1 MKISKIIE
9 VDSINKIYK
18 NEGLET
24 NVLKGV
30 SISVD
35 EGDYVSIIGP
45 SGSGKSTLMTIL
57 GCLSQATSGTYLLD
71 GEEVGK
77 LRDSELSRIRNEKIG
92 FVFQAFHL
100 LPGVS
105 AFDNVMIP
113 LVYCNKTPADAVER
127 VKRALARVG
136 LEHRM
141 DHTPGQLSGGEQ
153 QRVTIARSLINDPKI
168 VLADEPTGNLDSR
181 TSIEVMDI
189 LQRLNKE
196 RNITILL
203 ITHEREIAEYGTRI
217 IGFRDGRILS
227 DYPTPVRRLAHDELA
242 KLPTDVDL
250 ESSDGDELETSIPVN
265 GGD

>member
-9 VDSINKIYK
+9 IDSIIKTYK

-35 EGDYVSIIGP
+35 AGDYVSIIGP

-57 GCLSQATSGTYLLD
+57 GCLNQTTSGTYLLD
-71 GEEVGK
+71 GEEVGE

-105 AFDNVMIP
+105 AFDNVMMP
-113 LVYCNKTPADAVER
+113 LIYCNKTPADAKER
-127 VKRALARVG
+127 VNQVLIRVG

-141 DHTPGQLSGGEQ
+141 SHTPGQLSGGEQ

-168 VLADEPTGNLDSR
+168 ILADEPTGNLDSKNGAEIMSVFDHLNAEGR
-181 TSIEVMDI
+181 TII
-189 LQRLNKE
+189 
-196 RNITILL
+196 I
-203 ITHEREIAEYGTRI
+203 ITHDPIVSEHARRI
-217 IGFRDGRILS
+217 LTLRDGQIVS
-227 DYPTPVRRLAHDELA
+227 DKINENF
-242 KLPTDVDL
+242 K
-250 ESSDGDELETSIPVN
+250 ESRAGFARVAVK
-265 GGD
+265 

>member
-9 VDSINKIYK
+9 IDSIIKTYK

-57 GCLSQATSGTYLLD
+57 GCLNQTTSGTYLLD
-71 GEEVGK
+71 GEEVGE

-105 AFDNVMIP
+105 AFDNVMMP
-113 LVYCNKTPADAVER
+113 LIYCNKTPADAKER
-127 VKRALARVG
+127 VNQVLIRVG

-141 DHTPGQLSGGEQ
+141 SHTPGQLSGGEQ

-168 VLADEPTGNLDSR
+168 ILADEPTGNLDSKNGAEIMSVFDHLNAEGR
-181 TSIEVMDI
+181 TIIV
-189 LQRLNKE
+189 
-196 RNITILL
+196 
-203 ITHEREIAEYGTRI
+203 ITHDPIVSEHARRI
-217 IGFRDGRILS
+217 LTLRDGQIVS
-227 DYPTPVRRLAHDELA
+227 DKINENF
-242 KLPTDVDL
+242 K
-250 ESSDGDELETSIPVN
+250 ESRAGFARVAVK
-265 GGD
+265 

>member
-1 MKISKIIE
+1 VKISKIIE
-9 VDSINKIYK
+9 IDSIIKTYK

-57 GCLSQATSGTYLLD
+57 GCLNQATSGTYLLD
-71 GEEVGK
+71 GEEVGE

-105 AFDNVMIP
+105 AFDNVMMP
-113 LVYCNKTPADAVER
+113 LIYCNKTPADAKER
-127 VKRALARVG
+127 VNQVLIRVG

-141 DHTPGQLSGGEQ
+141 SHTPGQLSGGEQ

-168 VLADEPTGNLDSR
+168 ILADEPTGNLDSKNGAEIMSVFDHLNAEGR
-181 TSIEVMDI
+181 TII
-189 LQRLNKE
+189 
-196 RNITILL
+196 I
-203 ITHEREIAEYGTRI
+203 ITHDPIVSEHARRI
-217 IGFRDGRILS
+217 LTLRDGQIVS
-227 DYPTPVRRLAHDELA
+227 DKINENF
-242 KLPTDVDL
+242 K
-250 ESSDGDELETSIPVN
+250 ESRAGFARVAVK
-265 GGD
+265 

>member
-1 MKISKIIE
+1 MTISKVIE
-9 VDSINKIYK
+9 ANSITKTYK

-24 NVLKGV
+24 NVLKGI

-35 EGDYVSIIGP
+35 EGDYVSIVGP

-57 GCLSQATSGTYLLD
+57 GCLGQPTSGTYLLD
-71 GEEVGK
+71 GEEVER
-77 LRDSELSRIRNEKIG
+77 LSDRDLSRIRNEKIG

-113 LVYCNKTPADAVER
+113 LIYCNKTPADAEERVER
-127 VKRALARVG
+127 VLTRVG

-168 VLADEPTGNLDSR
+168 LLADEPTGNLDSKNGAEIMAAFDHLNTEGR
-181 TSIEVMDI
+181 TII
-189 LQRLNKE
+189 
-196 RNITILL
+196 I
-203 ITHEREIAEYGTRI
+203 ITHDPVVSEHARRI
-217 IGFRDGRILS
+217 LTLRDGQIVSDRINENFKES
-227 DYPTPVRRLAHDELA
+227 HASLARAAVE
-242 KLPTDVDL
+242 
-250 ESSDGDELETSIPVN
+250 
-265 GGD
+265 

>member
-9 VDSINKIYK
+9 IDSIIKTYK

-57 GCLSQATSGTYLLD
+57 GCLNQTTSGTYLLD
-71 GEEVGK
+71 GEEVGE

-105 AFDNVMIP
+105 AFDNVMMP
-113 LVYCNKTPADAVER
+113 LIYCNKTPADAKER
-127 VKRALARVG
+127 VNQVLIRVG

-141 DHTPGQLSGGEQ
+141 SHTPGQLSGGEQ
-153 QRVTIARSLINDPKI
+153 QRVTIARSLINNPKI
-168 VLADEPTGNLDSR
+168 ILADEPTGNLDSKNGAEIMGVFDHLNAEGR
-181 TSIEVMDI
+181 TII
-189 LQRLNKE
+189 
-196 RNITILL
+196 I
-203 ITHEREIAEYGTRI
+203 ITHDPIVSEHARRI
-217 IGFRDGRILS
+217 LTLRDGQIVS
-227 DYPTPVRRLAHDELA
+227 DKINENF
-242 KLPTDVDL
+242 K
-250 ESSDGDELETSIPVN
+250 ESRAGFARVAVK
-265 GGD
+265 

>member
-1 MKISKIIE
+1 VKISKIIE

-113 LVYCNKTPADAVER
+113 LIYCNKTPADAKER
-127 VKRALARVG
+127 VKQVLIRVG

-141 DHTPGQLSGGEQ
+141 SHTPGQLSGGEQ

-168 VLADEPTGNLDSR
+168 ILADEPTGNLDSKNGAEIMSAFDHLNAEGR
-181 TSIEVMDI
+181 TII
-189 LQRLNKE
+189 
-196 RNITILL
+196 I
-203 ITHEREIAEYGTRI
+203 ITHNPIVSKHSRRI
-217 IGFRDGRILS
+217 LTLRDGQIVS
-227 DYPTPVRRLAHDELA
+227 DEINENF
-242 KLPTDVDL
+242 K
-250 ESSDGDELETSIPVN
+250 ESRAGIARVAVK
-265 GGD
+265 

>member
-1 MKISKIIE
+1 VKISKIIE
-9 VDSINKIYK
+9 IDSIIKTYK

-57 GCLSQATSGTYLLD
+57 GCLNQTTSGTYLLD
-71 GEEVGK
+71 GEKVGE

-105 AFDNVMIP
+105 AFDNVMMP
-113 LVYCNKTPADAVER
+113 LIYCNKTPADAKER
-127 VKRALARVG
+127 VNQVLIRVG

-141 DHTPGQLSGGEQ
+141 SHTPGQLSGGEQ

-168 VLADEPTGNLDSR
+168 ILADEPTGNLDSKNGAEIMSVFDHLNAEGR
-181 TSIEVMDI
+181 TII
-189 LQRLNKE
+189 
-196 RNITILL
+196 I
-203 ITHEREIAEYGTRI
+203 ITHDPIVSEHARRI
-217 IGFRDGRILS
+217 LTLRDGQIVS
-227 DYPTPVRRLAHDELA
+227 DKINENF
-242 KLPTDVDL
+242 K
-250 ESSDGDELETSIPVN
+250 ESRAGFARVAVK
-265 GGD
+265 

>member
-9 VDSINKIYK
+9 IDSIIKTYK

-57 GCLSQATSGTYLLD
+57 GCLNQTTSGTYLLD
-71 GEEVGK
+71 GEEVGE

-105 AFDNVMIP
+105 AFDNVMMP
-113 LVYCNKTPADAVER
+113 LIYCDKTPADAKER
-127 VKRALARVG
+127 VKQVLIRVG

-141 DHTPGQLSGGEQ
+141 SHTPGQLSGGEQ

-168 VLADEPTGNLDSR
+168 ILADEPTGNLDSKNGAEIMSVFDHLNAEGR
-181 TSIEVMDI
+181 TII
-189 LQRLNKE
+189 
-196 RNITILL
+196 I
-203 ITHEREIAEYGTRI
+203 ITHDPIVSEHARRI
-217 IGFRDGRILS
+217 LTLRDGQIVS
-227 DYPTPVRRLAHDELA
+227 DKINENF
-242 KLPTDVDL
+242 K
-250 ESSDGDELETSIPVN
+250 ESRAGFARVAVK
-265 GGD
+265 

>member
-9 VDSINKIYK
+9 IDSIIKTYK

-35 EGDYVSIIGP
+35 EGDYVSIVGP

-57 GCLSQATSGTYLLD
+57 GCLNQTTSGTYLLD
-71 GEEVGK
+71 GEEVGE

-105 AFDNVMIP
+105 AFDNVMMP
-113 LVYCNKTPADAVER
+113 LIYCNKTPADAKER
-127 VKRALARVG
+127 VNQVLIRVG

-141 DHTPGQLSGGEQ
+141 SHTPGQLSGGEQ

-168 VLADEPTGNLDSR
+168 ILADEPTGNLDSKNGAEIMSVFDHLNAEGR
-181 TSIEVMDI
+181 TII
-189 LQRLNKE
+189 
-196 RNITILL
+196 I
-203 ITHEREIAEYGTRI
+203 ITHDPIVSEHARRI
-217 IGFRDGRILS
+217 LTLRDGQIVS
-227 DYPTPVRRLAHDELA
+227 DKINENF
-242 KLPTDVDL
+242 K
-250 ESSDGDELETSIPVN
+250 ESRAGFAGVAVK
-265 GGD
+265 

>member
-1 MKISKIIE
+1 VKISKIIE
-9 VDSINKIYK
+9 IDSIIKTYK

-24 NVLKGV
+24 SVLKGV

-77 LRDSELSRIRNEKIG
+77 IRDTELSRIRNEKIG

-105 AFDNVMIP
+105 AFDNVMMP
-113 LVYCNKTPADAVER
+113 LIYCNKTPADAKER
-127 VKRALARVG
+127 ARQVLIRVG
-136 LEHRM
+136 LEDRM
-141 DHTPGQLSGGEQ
+141 YHTPGQLSGGEQ

-168 VLADEPTGNLDSR
+168 ILADEPTGNLDSKNGAEIMSIFDHLNAEGR
-181 TSIEVMDI
+181 TII
-189 LQRLNKE
+189 
-196 RNITILL
+196 I
-203 ITHEREIAEYGTRI
+203 ITHDPIVSEHARRI
-217 IGFRDGRILS
+217 LTLRDGQIVS
-227 DYPTPVRRLAHDELA
+227 DKTNENF
-242 KLPTDVDL
+242 K
-250 ESSDGDELETSIPVN
+250 ESRAGFARVAVK
-265 GGD
+265 